1 MDQGHL
7 VDHEGGEEESV
18 GYDDAG
24 IQKFT
29 EKTALTGL
37 RDVGLFLED
46 DLAQGRYEG
55 GKDCGAVTERRCIVS
70 SNSGPTA
77 AISSISRR

>member
-29 EKTALTGL
+29 EKTALAGL
-37 RDVGLFLED
+37 RDVG
-46 DLAQGRYEG
+46 AP
-55 GKDCGAVTERRCIVS
+55 KD
-70 SNSGPTA
+70 
-77 AISSISRR
+77 